1 MSQKLLV
8 VDDDL
13 EILQMLYDALS
24 DEGYLVYRAQNS
36 SEAIKQLKQHPD
48 LIILDVMMP
57 KMNGWD
63 TLKEIR

>member
-24 DEGYLVYRAQNS
+24 DEAILFIELKIVAKLS
-36 SEAIKQLKQHPD
+36 S
-48 LIILDVMMP
+48 
-57 KMNGWD
+57 N
-63 TLKEIR
+63 